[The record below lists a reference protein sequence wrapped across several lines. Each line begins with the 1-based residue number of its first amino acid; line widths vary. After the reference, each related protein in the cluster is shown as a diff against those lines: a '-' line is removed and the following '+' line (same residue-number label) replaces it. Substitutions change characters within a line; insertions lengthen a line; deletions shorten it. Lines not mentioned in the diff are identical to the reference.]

1 MVESKGE
8 PEVALKPVLEV
19 VQEEAP
25 VEGVM
30 IAVRMAAAPPP
41 SHDAYTPLLSAPH
54 RVTASGATIDEGVE
68 VVLGHPTPYVSGDIS
83 MGEAVS
89 TTHQALSQA

>member
-30 IAVRMAAAPPP
+30 IAVRTAAAPPP
-41 SHDAYTPLLSAPH
+41 SHDAHAPLLSAPH
-54 RVTASGATIDEGVE
+54 RVMASG
-68 VVLGHPTPYVSGDIS
+68 LPS
-83 MGEAVS
+83 MREWRWSWGIPPLTCRVTS
-89 TTHQALSQA
+89 PWVKL